1 MKIDPFISSHRVME
15 NDNSAIDAVA
25 KTWTGIAHATNTAI
39 DLAHHSRK
47 TGGAEVT
54 MEDGRGAVVLLNA
67 VRSARVLSAIRTRL
81 RRVDALVGCSR
92 GMPFG
97 RQQRSHTCKR
107 VRLRPRYPR
116 SLAIGYS
123 TPYRAKLAVML
134 GSNRIALEMSAL
146 PALMP
151 PCLIFAS
158 PRP

>member
-1 MKIDPFISSHRVME
+1 MRRPTVDDEIV
-15 NDNSAIDAVA
+15 
-25 KTWTGIAHATNTAI
+25 GIADATNTAI

-97 RQQRSHTCKR
+97 RQQKE
-107 VRLRPRYPR
+107 
-116 SLAIGYS
+116 
-123 TPYRAKLAVML
+123 PYL
-134 GSNRIALEMSAL
+134 
-146 PALMP
+146 
-151 PCLIFAS
+151 
-158 PRP
+158 

>member
-15 NDNSAIDAVA
+15 NDNNAIDAVA
-25 KTWTGIAHATNTAI
+25 KTWTGIADATNTAI

-54 MEDGRGAVVLLNA
+54 VEDGRGAVVLLNA

-97 RQQRSHTCKR
+97 RQQKE
-107 VRLRPRYPR
+107 
-116 SLAIGYS
+116 
-123 TPYRAKLAVML
+123 PYL
-134 GSNRIALEMSAL
+134 
-146 PALMP
+146 
-151 PCLIFAS
+151 
-158 PRP
+158 